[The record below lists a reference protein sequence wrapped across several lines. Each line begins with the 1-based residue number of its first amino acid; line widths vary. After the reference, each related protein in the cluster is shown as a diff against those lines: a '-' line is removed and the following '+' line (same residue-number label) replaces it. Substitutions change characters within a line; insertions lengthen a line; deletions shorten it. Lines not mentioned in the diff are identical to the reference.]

1 MSKVNKC
8 GLFIDIN
15 NPYLGASPDGL
26 VGEDGMV
33 EVKCLHSVQEEDL
46 PEAVKD
52 KQKGLCLEKS
62 KNGKLQLK
70 KTHYYYFQVQGQLN
84 LWKRQ
89 WCAFVVFTK

>member
-1 MSKVNKC
+1 MWS
-8 GLFIDIN
+8 

-26 VGEDGMV
+26 VGEEGLV

-46 PEAVKD
+46 SEAVKD

-70 KTHYYYFQVQGQLN
+70 THYYYFQVQGQLN
-84 LWKRQ
+84 LCKRQ
-89 WCAFVVFTK
+89 